1 MRITPIINRQMTKS
15 LKNPQCSRKIMCE
28 KIITKIGEQKIMV
41 AASPTGNLANPMN
54 MQVTV
59 RQPMIPKGIQFV
71 NKQLIMILYI

>member
-1 MRITPIINRQMTKS
+1 
-15 LKNPQCSRKIMCE
+15 MCE

-59 RQPMIPKGIQFV
+59 RQPMIPKGICTIC
-71 NKQLIMILYI
+71 KQTANHDITYVLSTYLENTPLIYNLLVPMDSLS